1 VGWHSGQ
8 TVQGRSWQQSL
19 IEVNIGTIDAAGG
32 LPWYGDS
39 LEFELPPRW
48 FKEGKD
54 GGRHLIQGG
63 VETSLAGLVVKY
75 PSLRQGEVCHVQFV
89 VAWKER
95 RDLDDDD
102 TDFAVDLAPMQIIQA
117 FASQSGHSD

>member
-1 VGWHSGQ
+1 MGWHSGQ
-8 TVQGRSWQQSL
+8 TVQGRSWQLDL
-19 IEVNIGTIDAAGG
+19 IEVNVGTIDAEGG

-39 LEFELPPRW
+39 PEFELPPRW
-48 FKEGKD
+48 FQETRD

-63 VETSLAGLVVKY
+63 VETSLAGVVVKY
-75 PSLRQGEVCHVQFV
+75 PGLRQGEVCHAQFV

-102 TDFAVDLAPMQIIQA
+102 TDYAVDLAPVQIIQS
-117 FASQSGHSD
+117 FTSKLGRSD